1 MIKFFRK
8 IRQKLLTENK
18 FSKYLIYAIGEIILV
33 VIGILIALQIN
44 NWNQSKIQ
52 YKKEMVIL
60 NELKKGLE
68 SDLNN
73 EFILGI
79 AHYNEA
85 KEALNKL
92 DDFYKSNDVAISN
105 DSLTQYYQTYLR
117 NGEWNFV
124 FNTAAFENLKSMGMD
139 VISNNSLRS
148 KISAIYSYEYPDLK
162 ERGSRGMR
170 FYENQINPVLNNQID
185 LFKPVLSN
193 VDLNT
198 LKNDTQITNRLRY
211 LNRSRKLLVIKANKV
226 KNEVELLIDLIIK
239 EIDRN

>member
-1 MIKFFRK
+1 MINFFRK
-8 IRQKLLTENK
+8 IRHQLANENK
-18 FSKYLIYAIGEIILV
+18 FQKYFRYAIGEIVLV

-52 YKKEMVIL
+52 HKKEVIIL

-73 EFILGI
+73 EFIPGI
-79 AHYNEA
+79 AYYNES

-92 DDFYKSNDVAISN
+92 DDFYKINDIAISN

-117 NGEWNFV
+117 DGEWNFV

-139 VISNNSLRS
+139 VISNDSLRS

-170 FYENQINPVLNNQID
+170 FYENQISPVLNNKID
-185 LFKPVLSN
+185 RLKPVFSID
-193 VDLNT
+193 DLNT
-198 LKNDTQITNRLRY
+198 LKNDIQITNRFRD
-211 LNRSRKLLVIKANKV
+211 LNSWRKLLVIKTDKV
-226 KNEVELLIDLIIK
+226 KNEVELLINLIIK

>member
-8 IRQKLLTENK
+8 IRQSLLSENK

-52 YKKEMVIL
+52 HKKEMVIL
-60 NELKKGLE
+60 EELKKGLE

-73 EFILGI
+73 EFIPGI
-79 AHYNEA
+79 AYYNEA

-92 DDFYKSNDVAISN
+92 DDFYKNNDVAISN
-105 DSLTQYYQTYLR
+105 DSLTQYFQTYLK
-117 NGEWNFV
+117 GEWNFV

-139 VISNNSLRS
+139 IISNDSLRS

-170 FYENQINPVLNNQID
+170 FYENQVNPILNNQID

-193 VDLNT
+193 DDLNM
-198 LKNDTQITNRLRY
+198 LKNETQITNRLRD
-211 LNRSRKLLVIKANKV
+211 LNKWRKLLVIKANKV